1 MVRGKDVALSLL
13 TVGAAAAV
21 GYLFSSGRGR
31 NDGTPRADIGAR
43 VVSEVPAE
51 AAVVDASS
59 RRLTELPA
67 VREVISRALEA
78 EGEEWKHVS
87 LESKEAW
94 QVVDA
99 LRESE
104 PYYEGD
110 GTAYN
115 GIYVRCD
122 DRIVVV
128 DAIGWA
134 RVPEPF
140 QGT

>member
-1 MVRGKDVALSLL
+1 MVIRGKDVALSLL

-21 GYLFSSGRGR
+21 GYALRSGRSRRTGK
-31 NDGTPRADIGAR
+31 PKADIGAR
-43 VVSEVPAE
+43 IVTDVPNDAP
-51 AAVVDASS
+51 VVDVSS
-59 RRLTELPA
+59 RRLEKLPVVKRA
-67 VREVISRALEA
+67 IARALEA
-78 EGEEWKHVS
+78 DADEEWEHVS
-87 LESKEAW
+87 LESRDAW

-99 LRESE
+99 LREAE
-104 PYYEGD
+104 PYYEAD
-110 GTAYN
+110 GPTYN

-140 QGT
+140 Q